1 MSRIRAAH
9 ASPAS
14 VCAMRA
20 ACRLYRLRPA
30 SLIDGTV
37 TPGARRAMRVIET
50 SGARKA
56 SGRRRRAG

>member
-9 ASPAS
+9 ASPAP

-20 ACRLYRLRPA
+20 ACLRPA

-56 SGRRRRAG
+56 SGRRRHAG